1 MITKDNYKLYESL
14 FADINNVLGYSDEK
28 DLIGDIGDYFMS
40 LSDIVSA
47 ITNPDKYPDADPYW
61 LILPSDEE
69 LFEINANTRNIQTPT
84 DFSRNGVGVVG
95 DELAEIIYFSIDR
108 YFDITDLFYKDI
120 FIQFELPNGETGLVP
135 VINKTIKYKKD
146 KVVFGWPIDSN
157 ITKVAGNVKYSVR
170 FYERTKDS
178 AGKEYLAYSFN
189 TLTSTIKINS
199 GLDFDIDAS
208 DTMTNVVIDKSD
220 QYYANLRSSKA
231 DNVGVPAAIPTLT
244 DLTPATGLDQEYDI
258 DTTLSGRA
266 YFTKEAV
273 DDANRLMGS
282 ITYKFSFVDKNGSTP
297 AVIEPTL
304 EYREIDS
311 AETYN
316 KYDAYWIKDESS
328 EKSFYKPYSDW
339 DTNPETRPTVYKV
352 YATLK
357 PENVGQY
364 RLVATNYAGKGNT
377 ASNDIGTTAPWVV
390 APAKAPAI
398 DVSEY
403 AHKQLE
409 ESGSVVLVPVITSPD
424 GGALTYQWYKDGR
437 VIADATSA
445 TYSATAE
452 GRYKVKATNNKN
464 NDSTAVESGEMR
476 VSYAPATPVI
486 NMYQVNGSQVADKTY
501 ITDASYIGIEI
512 KPIGAYSDAITY
524 QWFERTGSSTSEIL
538 EGQTDATLSNISTGK
553 DYYVV
558 ITNTYNTFTTS
569 TTSEYFTVKSVKAL
583 N

>member
-14 FADINNVLGYSDEK
+14 FADINKVLGYTDEK

-40 LSDIVSA
+40 LSDIASA

-84 DFSRNGVGVVG
+84 EFSRNGVGVVG

-170 FYERTKDS
+170 FYERVKDIS
-178 AGKEYLAYSFN
+178 GKEYLSFSFN

-199 GLDFDIDAS
+199 GLDFDIDSS
-208 DTMTNVVIDKSD
+208 DNMTNVVVDKAN

-231 DNVGVPAAIPTLT
+231 DNVGVPAAVPTLV
-244 DLTPATGLDQEYDI
+244 DLSPVTGLDQEYDTN
-258 DTTLSGRA
+258 TTLSGRA
-266 YFTKEAV
+266 YFTKETV
-273 DDANRLMGS
+273 EDVNKLMGS
-282 ITYKFSFVDKNGSTP
+282 ITYKFSFVNKAGTTP
-297 AVIEPTL
+297 AVLEPTL

-311 AETYN
+311 SEVYN

-328 EKSFYKPYSDW
+328 EKPFYKPYNDW
-339 DTNPETRPTVYKV
+339 DVDPANRPTIYKV

-357 PENVGQY
+357 PERVGQY
-364 RLVATNYAGKGNT
+364 KLIATNYAGKGNT
-377 ASNDIGTTAPWVV
+377 ANNDAETTAPWVI
-390 APAKAPAI
+390 APAKAPTI
-398 DVSEY
+398 DIGEY
-403 AHKQLE
+403 AHKQLGE
-409 ESGSVVLVPVITSPD
+409 DGSIILAPSITTSD
-424 GGALTYQWYKDGR
+424 GGSLTYQWYKNGET
-437 VIADATSA
+437 IAEATAS

-452 GRYKVKATNNKN
+452 GKYKVRATNSKN
-464 NDSTAVESGEMR
+464 NDTNFAESEEMR
-476 VSYAPATPVI
+476 VSYAPAVPVI
-486 NMYQVNGSQVADKTY
+486 NMYQVNGGQIADKTY
-501 ITDASYIGIEI
+501 ITDASYIGIDI
-512 KPIGAYSDAITY
+512 KPIGARSDAITY
-524 QWFERTGSSTSEIL
+524 QWYERTGADASTPL
-538 EGQTDATLSNISTGK
+538 DGQTDATLSNITAGK
-553 DYYVV
+553 SYCVE
-558 ITNTYNTFTTS
+558 ITNTYNTFTVS
-569 TTSEYFTVKSVKAL
+569 TTSDYFSVQSVKAL
-583 N
+583 K